1 MGGVYD
7 MSAFEVCVIL
17 ESVLLVLL
25 VLCYGGLAGR
35 VEKLEE
41 ERGENTK

>member
-1 MGGVYD
+1 MT
-7 MSAFEVCVIL
+7 ALEVCVIL
-17 ESVLLVLL
+17 ESVLSVLL

-41 ERGENTK
+41 ERDDDSR

>member
-1 MGGVYD
+1 MT
-7 MSAFEVCVIL
+7 ALEVCVIL

-41 ERGENTK
+41 ERDGDSR